1 MSSLFRSYG
10 DPLMTSSSPAP
21 ASRVTATGP
30 PSCQMSS
37 QIATAT
43 STPCTRATVS
53 ELPGTK

>member
-1 MSSLFRSYG
+1 MFRSYG
-10 DPLMTSSSPAP
+10 EPLMTSSSPAP

-43 STPCTRATVS
+43 STPCTRTTV
-53 ELPGTK
+53 EEVPGTK